1 MRTAKSIDE
10 VNALLKELFDFKD
23 TFERRNFSEI
33 NSVLSDLIQFKN
45 IFTLKN
51 IDWKKR
57 RIVNASP
64 SVDDYDYVVRKEL
77 IDTFGGGTTPRS
89 ILTRGSVAAANYD
102 KATFGIAPGA
112 PALVGD
118 YVTPPYVWSNSRVG
132 RPNIIFICANICPTG
147 ADLILDIRKNGSSI
161 FTAGQVILP
170 SGTSNRAVV
179 TYSGV
184 FTTGLSF
191 SREDVLTPHV
201 LQIGSTVEGQDINV
215 VIFCPLV

>member
-1 MRTAKSIDE
+1 MRPAKTIDE
-10 VNALLKELFDFKD
+10 VNALLKELFEFKD
-23 TFERRNFSEI
+23 TFERRDFSEI

-51 IDWKKR
+51 VDWKKR

-77 IDTFGGGTTPRS
+77 IDTIGGATTPRS
-89 ILTRGSVAAANYD
+89 IITRAGAAANYD
-102 KATFGIAPGA
+102 KATFGIGVGT
-112 PALVGD
+112 PAAVGD
-118 YVTPPYVWSNSRVG
+118 YVTPPYVWSNNRVG
-132 RPNIIFICANICPTG
+132 RPSIILICANISPTG
-147 ADLILDIRKNGSSI
+147 ADLILDIKKNGSSI

-170 SGTSNRAVV
+170 ASTANRAVI

-191 SREDVLTPHV
+191 SRSDVLTPHV
-201 LQIGSTVEGQDINV
+201 LQIGSTLEGQDINV
-215 VIFCPLV
+215 VVFCPLI